1 MKVIFP
7 KNINKWIFA
16 SMSFQVWPLTI
27 TVIQLFI
34 LALGV
39 ASALAIFNSVGQDS
53 RMIWLVVAIP
63 VFVLF
68 VIIAFFKISE
78 LSLIPFL
85 AKLMRTYFFDA
96 TKKFQVNFDKANT
109 TELIIKKTKLKEKKQ
124 SITFKTDGNLNEK
137 VLDDIQKGWLL
148 G

>member
-1 MKVIFP
+1 M
-7 KNINKWIFA
+7 
-16 SMSFQVWPLTI
+16 
-27 TVIQLFI
+27 
-34 LALGV
+34 
-39 ASALAIFNSVGQDS
+39 
-53 RMIWLVVAIP
+53 VVAIP

-137 VLDDIQKGWLL
+137 VLDDIQKG
-148 G
+148 

>member
-53 RMIWLVVAIP
+53 RMVGLVVAIP

-124 SITFKTDGNLNEK
+124 SITFKTDSNLNEK